1 MFPKSDN
8 ELNRREFLSV
18 MAASMAMAGLAG
30 CAATPP
36 EKIVPYV
43 RAPED
48 LLPGKP
54 MFFATSMPTSGYGMG
69 LIVESHEGRPIK
81 IEGNPDHPASLGSTD
96 PFAQASLLGLYDPD
110 RAQIVTQSGRI
121 STWDAFI
128 TALEDSLSGFESNRG
143 DGLRILTE
151 TVISPT
157 LGGMLQQFLAK
168 YPAARWHQYEPVNHD
183 NSRGGAQL
191 AFGKYVDTQY
201 RFEDA
206 DLILSLDSDFLS
218 WQPGHLA
225 YARKF
230 ARRRK
235 IAPGERTMNRLY
247 VVESSF
253 TITGAMADHRFP
265 VRSSEIAG
273 LAKALADQSLSGEP
287 SWLGQVVQDLAEHRG
302 RSIVIAGETQPPE
315 VHALAHL
322 INDRLGNLGKTVFYT
337 DPIETNPVD
346 QTRSLGELVQEMAAG
361 RVDTLAILGGNP
373 VYSAPADFEFGQ
385 NLSRVPLRIHQSL
398 YFDETAEQCHWH
410 IPETHYLESW
420 GDVRA
425 WDGTTS
431 ITQPLIVPLYQTRTL
446 YEVVSAMLG
455 NPSQSNYEIVR
466 TNWQKRQPGQ
476 DFESF
481 WAEAVRRG
489 TVPESQ
495 EKPLSIKPRTQ
506 IPPLAETVQSGEG
519 LEILFR
525 PDPTIFDGRWANNAW
540 LQELPKPI
548 TKLTWDSAALMS
560 AATAERLGAH
570 DSDVIEIKSQNRSLK
585 AAVFVVPGHADR
597 SITLTLGY
605 GRYRSGRV
613 GDGHGYNA
621 YTLRTSS
628 APWIA
633 PNAEVRKTGERYE
646 LVTTQQ
652 HHELNQRH
660 IVRHAT
666 EDEYA
671 RSPAFAQEEE
681 REPKPEESLYS
692 PHENIDYAWG
702 MAIDLSACIGC
713 NACVVA
719 CQAENNVP
727 VVGKGQVA
735 NGREMHWLR
744 IDTYFQQGPSSL
756 DVYFEPMLCQHCE
769 NAPCEL
775 VCPVEATSHSAEGL
789 NEMTYNRCVGTRYCS
804 NNCPY
809 KVRRFNFFPYTEWN
823 VPQFKLLYNPNVTV
837 RSRGVMEKCT
847 YCVQRIN
854 RARIEAKKEDRKV
867 RDGEIVTACQAACPA
882 EAIVFGNLKDP
893 ASLVSKR
900 KAEPRNYG
908 VLAELN
914 TRPRTTYLAK
924 LTNPNPD
931 LVEKK

>member
-1 MFPKSDN
+1 MT
-8 ELNRREFLSV
+8 V
-18 MAASMAMAGLAG
+18 AS
-30 CAATPP
+30 P
-36 EKIVPYV
+36 EGI
-43 RAPED
+43 
-48 LLPGKP
+48 
-54 MFFATSMPTSGYGMG
+54 
-69 LIVESHEGRPIK
+69 
-81 IEGNPDHPASLGSTD
+81 
-96 PFAQASLLGLYDPD
+96 
-110 RAQIVTQSGRI
+110 
-121 STWDAFI
+121 
-128 TALEDSLSGFESNRG
+128 
-143 DGLRILTE
+143 
-151 TVISPT
+151 
-157 LGGMLQQFLAK
+157 
-168 YPAARWHQYEPVNHD
+168 
-183 NSRGGAQL
+183 
-191 AFGKYVDTQY
+191 
-201 RFEDA
+201 
-206 DLILSLDSDFLS
+206 
-218 WQPGHLA
+218 
-225 YARKF
+225 
-230 ARRRK
+230 
-235 IAPGERTMNRLY
+235 
-247 VVESSF
+247 
-253 TITGAMADHRFP
+253 
-265 VRSSEIAG
+265 
-273 LAKALADQSLSGEP
+273 
-287 SWLGQVVQDLAEHRG
+287 
-302 RSIVIAGETQPPE
+302 
-315 VHALAHL
+315 
-322 INDRLGNLGKTVFYT
+322 
-337 DPIETNPVD
+337 TNPPIDELLEKTSSKYALVIFAAKRAR
-346 QTRSLGELVQEMAAG
+346 QVNAYYSQLGEGLLEYVGPLV
-361 RVDTLAILGGNP
+361 
-373 VYSAPADFEFGQ
+373 
-385 NLSRVPLRIHQSL
+385 
-398 YFDETAEQCHWH
+398 ETT
-410 IPETHYLESW
+410 P
-420 GDVRA
+420 
-425 WDGTTS
+425 
-431 ITQPLIVPLYQTRTL
+431 
-446 YEVVSAMLG
+446 
-455 NPSQSNYEIVR
+455 
-466 TNWQKRQPGQ
+466 
-476 DFESF
+476 
-481 WAEAVRRG
+481 
-489 TVPESQ
+489 Q

-506 IPPLAETVQSGEG
+506 ILPLGETVQSGEG

-924 LTNPNPD
+924 LTNPNPG